1 MTDAI
6 LKMEVMEK
14 RYSLAKEKME
24 KAEAELAVAQGRL
37 AGLKKEVH
45 DMQAYAEILKAELRE
60 KIKLLDEMNDKV
72 AGR

>member
-6 LKMEVMEK
+6 IKMEIMEK

-24 KAEAELAVAQGRL
+24 KAEAALAVAQGRL
-37 AGLKKEVH
+37 AGLKKEVR

-60 KIKLLDEMNDKV
+60 KIQLLDEINDKL